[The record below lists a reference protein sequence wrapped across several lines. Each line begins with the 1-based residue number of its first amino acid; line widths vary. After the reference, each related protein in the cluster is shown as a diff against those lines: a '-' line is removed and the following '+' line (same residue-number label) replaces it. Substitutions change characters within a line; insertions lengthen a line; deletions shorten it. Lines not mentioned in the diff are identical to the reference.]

1 MQLRDTKK
9 VDLSGKTMYNIRNY
23 VFTYYGSGEMKK
35 EESKKSTEHTKLTLS
50 VTYEDK
56 TKLKIIAAKRN
67 TSISAMLR
75 EWIQEN
81 AKEAE
86 I

>member
-1 MQLRDTKK
+1 MIYLVKQCT
-9 VDLSGKTMYNIRNY
+9 IY
-23 VFTYYGSGEMKK
+23 VITYYGSVEMKK
-35 EESKKSTEHTKLTLS
+35 EESKKSTERTKLTLS

-75 EWIQEN
+75 EWIEEN
-81 AKEAE
+81 AEEAE
-86 I
+86 R